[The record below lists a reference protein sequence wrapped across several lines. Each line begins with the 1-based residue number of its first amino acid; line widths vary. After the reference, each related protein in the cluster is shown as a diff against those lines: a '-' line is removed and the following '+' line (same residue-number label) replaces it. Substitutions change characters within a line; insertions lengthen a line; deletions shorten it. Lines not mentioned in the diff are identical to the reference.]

1 MIQDSTFRRVPLNM
15 FSQSF
20 DHSSSSL
27 SLDPLTRNIELSQR
41 SFRSVSD
48 FRKAKQ
54 KGRKISM
61 LSVYDA
67 VFARLAVEAGVNT
80 ILVGDSV
87 AMALYGFESTI
98 HATVEMM
105 ASHSAAVRRACP
117 SIFLVA
123 DLPFGSYRR
132 GVKAAMKA
140 VETLAR
146 AGASAVKLEGV
157 AGNEKVISHIVESG
171 IPVMG
176 HIGLTPQSVLALGGY
191 KVQGVTEEAAA
202 RLIED
207 AKKLEDLGAFSL
219 VLECVSRSLGSR
231 ISSHLSTLATL
242 ATLAI
247 PVIGIGAGAE
257 VDGQVLV
264 ASDLLGLSS
273 HPGGRTPRFVRKY
286 LDGAALVSKAFE
298 EFFRQIDRSEYPSE
312 AESYD

>member
-1 MIQDSTFRRVPLNM
+1 M
-15 FSQSF
+15 FSQSLKQT
-20 DHSSSSL
+20 SSTSSL
-27 SLDPLTRNIELSQR
+27 NSAARHSDKSQQ
-41 SFRSVSD
+41 SFRSVLD
-48 FRKAKQ
+48 FQKAKLD
-54 KGRKISM
+54 GRKISM

-67 VFARLAVEAGVNT
+67 VFAKLAVEAGVNT
-80 ILVGDSV
+80 LLVGDSV

-98 HATVEMM
+98 HATVEMI
-105 ASHSAAVRRACP
+105 ATHVGAVRRACP
-117 SIFLVA
+117 SAFIVA

-132 GVKAAMKA
+132 GLKEAMKA
-140 VETLAR
+140 VEAMAR

-157 AGNEKVISHIVESG
+157 TGNERIISHIIESG

-191 KVQGVTEEAAA
+191 RVQGSTEERAT
-202 RLIED
+202 RLVED
-207 AKKLEDLGAFSL
+207 AKELEALGAFSL

-231 ISSHLSTLATL
+231 ISSHLS
-242 ATLAI
+242 I

-264 ASDLLGLSS
+264 ASDLLGLSL
-273 HPGGRTPRFVRKY
+273 GRSPRFVRRY

-298 EFFRQIDRSEYPSE
+298 EFSRQVGEAQYPNE

>member
-1 MIQDSTFRRVPLNM
+1 M
-15 FSQSF
+15 FSQSLKQT
-20 DHSSSSL
+20 SSATSL
-27 SLDPLTRNIELSQR
+27 NSAAHQRDLSQQ
-41 SFRSVSD
+41 SFRSVLD
-48 FRKAKQ
+48 FRKAKLD
-54 KGRKISM
+54 GRKISM

-80 ILVGDSV
+80 LLVGDSV

-98 HATVEMM
+98 HATVEMI
-105 ASHSAAVRRACP
+105 ATHVGAVRRACP
-117 SIFLVA
+117 SVFIVA

-132 GVKAAMKA
+132 GLKAAMKA
-140 VETLAR
+140 VEAMAR

-157 AGNEKVISHIVESG
+157 AGNEKIISHIIESG

-191 KVQGVTEEAAA
+191 RVQGGTDERATMLV
-202 RLIED
+202 ED
-207 AKKLEDLGAFSL
+207 AKELEKLGAFSL

-231 ISSHLSTLATL
+231 ISSKLS
-242 ATLAI
+242 I

-264 ASDLLGLSS
+264 ASDLLGLSL
-273 HPGGRTPRFVRKY
+273 GRSPRFVRRY

-298 EFFRQIDRSEYPSE
+298 EFGRQVGEAQYPNE

>member
-1 MIQDSTFRRVPLNM
+1 M
-15 FSQSF
+15 FSQSLKQT
-20 DHSSSSL
+20 SSTSSL
-27 SLDPLTRNIELSQR
+27 KSSARRSDLSQQ
-41 SFRSVSD
+41 SFRSVLD
-48 FRKAKQ
+48 FRKAKLD
-54 KGRKISM
+54 GRKISM

-80 ILVGDSV
+80 LLVGDSV

-98 HATVEMM
+98 HATVEMI
-105 ASHSAAVRRACP
+105 AAHVGAVRRACP
-117 SIFLVA
+117 SAFIVA

-132 GVKAAMKA
+132 GLKVAMKA
-140 VETLAR
+140 VEVMAR

-157 AGNEKVISHIVESG
+157 AGNEKIISHIIESG

-191 KVQGVTEEAAA
+191 RVQGSTDERAT
-202 RLIED
+202 RLVED
-207 AKKLEDLGAFSL
+207 AKELEALGAFSL

-231 ISSHLSTLATL
+231 ISSHLS
-242 ATLAI
+242 I

-264 ASDLLGLSS
+264 ASDLLGLSL
-273 HPGGRTPRFVRKY
+273 GRSPRFVRRY

-298 EFFRQIDRSEYPSE
+298 DFSRQVGESQYPND

>member
-1 MIQDSTFRRVPLNM
+1 
-15 FSQSF
+15 
-20 DHSSSSL
+20 
-27 SLDPLTRNIELSQR
+27 
-41 SFRSVSD
+41 
-48 FRKAKQ
+48 
-54 KGRKISM
+54 M

-80 ILVGDSV
+80 LLIGDSV

-98 HATVEMM
+98 HATVEMI
-105 ASHSAAVRRACP
+105 ASHVGAVRRACP
-117 SIFLVA
+117 SAFLVA

-132 GVKAAMKA
+132 GLKAAMKA
-140 VETLAR
+140 VESMAR

-157 AGNEKVISHIVESG
+157 AGNERIISHIIESG

-191 KVQGVTEEAAA
+191 KVQGATEEGAA
-202 RLIED
+202 RLIKD
-207 AKKLEDLGAFSL
+207 AKELEDLGAFSL
-219 VLECVSRSLGSR
+219 VLECVSRRLGSR
-231 ISSHLSTLATL
+231 ISSDLS
-242 ATLAI
+242 I

-264 ASDLLGLSS
+264 ASDLLGLSL
-273 HPGGRTPRFVRKY
+273 GRSPRFVRRY

-298 EFFRQIDRSEYPSE
+298 EFCRQVGETQYPNE

>member
-1 MIQDSTFRRVPLNM
+1 M
-15 FSQSF
+15 FSQSLKQTSPTASLN
-20 DHSSSSL
+20 SS
-27 SLDPLTRNIELSQR
+27 TRQVDQSQR

-48 FRKAKQ
+48 FRKAKRG
-54 KGRKISM
+54 GRKISM

-80 ILVGDSV
+80 LLIGDSV

-98 HATVEMM
+98 HATVEMI
-105 ASHSAAVRRACP
+105 ASHVGAVRRACP
-117 SIFLVA
+117 SAFLVA

-132 GVKAAMKA
+132 GLKAAMKA
-140 VETLAR
+140 VESMAR

-157 AGNEKVISHIVESG
+157 AGNERIISHIIESG

-191 KVQGVTEEAAA
+191 KVQGATEEGAA
-202 RLIED
+202 RLIKD
-207 AKKLEDLGAFSL
+207 AKELEDLGAFSL
-219 VLECVSRSLGSR
+219 VLECVSRRLGSR
-231 ISSHLSTLATL
+231 ISSDLS
-242 ATLAI
+242 I

-264 ASDLLGLSS
+264 ASDLLGLSL
-273 HPGGRTPRFVRKY
+273 GRSPRFVRRY

-298 EFFRQIDRSEYPSE
+298 EFCRQVGETQYPNE

>member
-1 MIQDSTFRRVPLNM
+1 M
-15 FSQSF
+15 FSQSLKQTA
-20 DHSSSSL
+20 STPSL
-27 SLDPLTRNIELSQR
+27 NPSTRQVDLSQR

-48 FRKAKQ
+48 FQRAKQ
-54 KGRKISM
+54 DGRKISM

-67 VFARLAVEAGVNT
+67 VFARLAIEAGVHT
-80 ILVGDSV
+80 LLVGDSV
-87 AMALYGFESTI
+87 AMALYGFDSTI
-98 HATVEMM
+98 HATVEMIV
-105 ASHSAAVRRACP
+105 SHVGAVRRAGP
-117 SIFLVA
+117 GAFLVA

-132 GVKAAMKA
+132 GLKAAMKA
-140 VETLAR
+140 VEVMAR

-157 AGNEKVISHIVESG
+157 AGNEKIISHIIESG

-191 KVQGVTEEAAA
+191 KVQGGTESGAA

-219 VLECVSRSLGSR
+219 VLECVSRSLGAR
-231 ISSHLSTLATL
+231 ISSHLS
-242 ATLAI
+242 I

-264 ASDLLGLSS
+264 ASDLLGLSL
-273 HPGGRTPRFVRKY
+273 GRSPRFVRRY

-298 EFFRQIDRSEYPSE
+298 EFCRQVGEAQYPSE